1 MNCKEIQAVIVEY
14 LDQAVDAATMEVV
27 AAHLA
32 TCEECRQEAEELQ
45 ELMRTMAG
53 SGLQQPGPGLRE
65 NFQLLL
71 QSELNMVVADKL
83 LNEDGDAGERHER
96 STGKRSAEKRSKDT
110 EGVRGSSGSRGQGIG
125 VIGMGGNRGG
135 DGGGAGIEDDSGST
149 GGGRGK
155 VMVIRKLFPIW
166 NVAAAVVLLI
176 GGIGIGALVS
186 SRKGSNPSS
195 NPNTNTPEQLVAM
208 QKEIKEMKEVL
219 MYSLINDESASQRI
233 KAVSYTEEM
242 SNPDQ
247 KVIETLV
254 STLNHDKNINVRLAA
269 LYSLGSWADNRM
281 VRDSLVASLP
291 RQTEPLIQVMLINLL
306 AEKKDSR
313 IVAPVQEILSNKK
326 TLPVVKDAAEKSLK
340 TL

>member
-1 MNCKEIQAVIVEY
+1 MTCKEIQAVIVEY
-14 LDQAVDAATMEVV
+14 LDQALDAAMMEVV

-32 TCEECRQEAEELQ
+32 TCEECRQEAEELR
-45 ELMRTMAG
+45 ELMQTMAG
-53 SGLQQPGPGLRE
+53 NDMQLPGPWLRE
-65 NFQLLL
+65 NFQLML

-83 LNEDGDAGERHER
+83 LHEGDE
-96 STGKRSAEKRSKDT
+96 
-110 EGVRGSSGSRGQGIG
+110 Q
-125 VIGMGGNRGG
+125 
-135 DGGGAGIEDDSGST
+135 GGGKVIEWSSPVW
-149 GGGRGK
+149 K
-155 VMVIRKLFPIW
+155 
-166 NVAAAVVLLI
+166 VAAAVILLF
-176 GGIGIGALVS
+176 GGIGIGALIS
-186 SRKGSNPSS
+186 SRRVS
-195 NPNTNTPEQLVAM
+195 NPNTPNTPEQLVAM

-219 MYSLINDESASQRI
+219 MFSLINDESASQRI
-233 KAVSYTEEM
+233 KAVSYAEEM

-254 STLNHDKNINVRLAA
+254 GTLNHDKNVNVRLAA

-313 IVAPVQEILSNKK
+313 IVAPIQEILSNKK
-326 TLPVVKDAAEKSLK
+326 TLPVVKDAAERSLK